1 MHAERKLRGKFIFAA
16 PLANLGTARVPVYGL
31 EIPEGVSGAIGR
43 RGPVPIL
50 ATLNGSVEVQASLV
64 PMGGG
69 RHRLQL
75 NARTRGELQVELGDR
90 VRVVLVVPEESPRF
104 PMPADLRQALNEV
117 GWRDT
122 FESFPVGKQ
131 NHIILW
137 IEEAARPRT
146 RSRRIQLT
154 LQVEFRA
161 RASARKEEQNIGS
174 AGRL

>member
-1 MHAERKLRGKFIFAA
+1 M
-16 PLANLGTARVPVYGL
+16 YGL
-31 EIPEGVSGAIGR
+31 EIPERVSGAIGR

-50 ATLNGSVEVQASLV
+50 ATLNESVEVQLV
-64 PMGGG
+64 SFPWVGVGIV
-69 RHRLQL
+69 LL

-90 VRVVLVVPEESPRF
+90 VRVVLVVPEEPPRF

-117 GWRDT
+117 GLRDT

-146 RSRRIQLT
+146 RR
-154 LQVEFRA
+154 
-161 RASARKEEQNIGS
+161 
-174 AGRL
+174 